1 MKRLGEEMVTKV
13 TVARGITA
21 AYLLLK
27 YRNEMKENYAKGDWA
42 EAAKDTA
49 FFAVAVTPVVAPSF
63 FFGTLAPVWI
73 GAAVGVG
80 ATIAIVELTEIGTA
94 EEVLELIVDPPT
106 PMEWYEV
113 VAPAVEEKFK
123 ELDKKTDEFQIGAAA
138 WVDRRL
144 MDGQH
149 YLEREYQEKKMQVET
164 GWELLNKY
172 GRWANPIRLPF

>member
-1 MKRLGEEMVTKV
+1 LNRLGESLSKV
-13 TVARGITA
+13 VLARGITA

-27 YRNEMKENYAKGDWA
+27 YRKEMQENYAKGDWA

-49 FFAVAVTPVVAPSF
+49 FFAVAITPVVAPNF

-106 PMEWYEV
+106 PVEWYEV
-113 VAPAVEEKFK
+113 VAPAVEEKYK
-123 ELDKKTDEFQIGAAA
+123 EIAQKSDDFQVAAVG

-144 MDGQH
+144 MEGQH
-149 YLEREYQEKKMQVET
+149 YLEREYQEKKQQVET
-164 GWELLNKY
+164 GWELLNRY
-172 GRWANPIRLPF
+172 ARWANPVHLPF